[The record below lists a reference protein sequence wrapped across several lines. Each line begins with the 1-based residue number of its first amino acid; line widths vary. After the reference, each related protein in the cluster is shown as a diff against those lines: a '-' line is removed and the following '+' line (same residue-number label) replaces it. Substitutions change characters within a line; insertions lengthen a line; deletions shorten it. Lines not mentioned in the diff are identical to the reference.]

1 MFDGKTDNPADEMS
15 GLVRLLAKGMPEGSK
30 QDRIFPYIA
39 RKLRV
44 TSRRAKGFWQSESD
58 CIRSQ
63 EMDRA
68 RALSDIAVLDGAIH
82 ALEEAEQHHLRRAE
96 FYRAQREAIRGRTV
110 ASPRRQTYRADPD
123 FIQSGAGQVGHA

>member
-1 MFDGKTDNPADEMS
+1 MFDKNLDNSTAEMS
-15 GLVRLLAKGMPEGSK
+15 GLVRLLAKDLPEGSK

-39 RKLRV
+39 RKLNI
-44 TSRRAKGFWQSESD
+44 SKSRAKVFWQSETD

-96 FYRAQREAIRGRTV
+96 FYRAQREAIRGGAG
-110 ASPRRQTYRADPD
+110 ASSRRQTYRADQD

>member
-1 MFDGKTDNPADEMS
+1 MLSKKLESPTAEMG
-15 GLVRLLAKGMPEGSK
+15 GLVRRIAKMLPAGSK
-30 QDRIFPYIA
+30 QDAAFHFIA
-39 RKLRV
+39 RRLGV
-44 TSRRAKGFWQSESD
+44 SPSRAKVLWHSETD
-58 CIRSQ
+58 CIRSH

-96 FYRAQREAIRGRTV
+96 FYRAQREAIRGGAG
-110 ASPRRQTYRADPD
+110 ASPRRQTYRADQN